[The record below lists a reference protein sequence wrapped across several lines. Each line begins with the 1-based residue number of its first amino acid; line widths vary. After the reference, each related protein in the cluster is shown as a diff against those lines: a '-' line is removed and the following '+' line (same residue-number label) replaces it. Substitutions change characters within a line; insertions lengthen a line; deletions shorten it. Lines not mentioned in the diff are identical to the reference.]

1 MLGGHWG
8 GVARNYPKNLGLSGQ
23 LILPIGPA
31 LELRGGGMLSLTGAS
46 LLHLEGGLFLG
57 VPFARRSAELELSR
71 GYAGANQVAVERAT
85 VTDAA
90 RAKFGVDLGLA
101 LDRRDAYYFERGS
114 KYGDPVSTLTSWIG
128 HAGLAFVRQVTA
140 GVRVGGQEV
149 RRVERFALFFHALV
163 AAKQSYEKPAG
174 QTEDRASRYGG
185 RLGFEWAM
193 NAVGDWGGYVK
204 FEAGGMPGLRGPDF
218 YSFTTVGGSL
228 GRSVF

>member
-57 VPFARRSAELELSR
+57 VPFARRSADVELSR

-85 VTDAA
+85 VTDAT

-140 GVRVGGQEV
+140 GCGSAA
-149 RRVERFALFFHALV
+149 RRCV
-163 AAKQSYEKPAG
+163 AWS
-174 QTEDRASRYGG
+174 ASRCSSTHWSRPSSRTRSPRG
-185 RLGFEWAM
+185 RPKIAPRATAGA
-193 NAVGDWGGYVK
+193 WGSS
-204 FEAGGMPGLRGPDF
+204 GP
-218 YSFTTVGGSL
+218 
-228 GRSVF
+228 